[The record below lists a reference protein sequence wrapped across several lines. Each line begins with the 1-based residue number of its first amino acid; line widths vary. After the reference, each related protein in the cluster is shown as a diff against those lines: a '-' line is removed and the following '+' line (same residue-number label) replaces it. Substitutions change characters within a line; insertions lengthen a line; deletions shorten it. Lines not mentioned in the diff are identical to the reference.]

1 MNFGSV
7 IGLHK
12 VKLTKLDKDHFY
24 YGTYLVDVPLLQ
36 HELYTLD
43 KSGRVP
49 KNALVNSSMYSCNG
63 GAGIAHYGGPS
74 LSNLRR
80 IARELHEGKE
90 PEGPAA
96 EYSLNSLRMC
106 GLKISKDTIENG
118 R

>member
-12 VKLTKLDKDHFY
+12 VPLTKLDKDHFY

-49 KNALVNSSMYSCNG
+49 EGAGVNAGVYGCNG

-74 LSNLRR
+74 ISNLKR

-96 EYSLNSLRMC
+96 ENSLDSLRRC